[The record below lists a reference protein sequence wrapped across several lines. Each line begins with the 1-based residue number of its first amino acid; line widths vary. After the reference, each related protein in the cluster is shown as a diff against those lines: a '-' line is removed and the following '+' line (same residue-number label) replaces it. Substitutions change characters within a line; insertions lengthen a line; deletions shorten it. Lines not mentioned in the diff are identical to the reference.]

1 MRPEVVNLAE
11 KSNLKT
17 NNMRACGLDVHKDSV
32 FVCII
37 TEDGELFQEKFGVLT
52 PELEQMRRY
61 LQDHGT
67 TDVCM
72 ESTSVYWI
80 PVWNVLEGHF
90 NLKLVNPYFIRQLP
104 GRKSDI
110 KDAEWIATCLMKD
123 LIRGSYVP
131 ESIVRQLRQ
140 YNRMIFDLNKEI
152 SRKLVKLDACV
163 QRCNIRLSN
172 YVSTV
177 DSKGYQSV
185 VRDISEGVTDPGKLL
200 KRVHRRTVNRWGRD
214 TILASLCG
222 VITETDCDIM
232 RMYLEELDI
241 ARAHLAECQRKMT
254 QMCREH
260 FPKHFQRIQ
269 TMPGVGERSA
279 TAIIAEVGV
288 DMTSFETAAALVS
301 WAGLKPR
308 NDESAGKIKSRRITH
323 GNKYLRKSMV
333 ECSWAAANTRNC
345 FFSRFS
351 YTQTVV
357 RHKNRMKVQV
367 AIARKMLVAVW
378 HILSEGVAYRE
389 CFEHQEAA

>member
-1 MRPEVVNLAE
+1 M
-11 KSNLKT
+11 
-17 NNMRACGLDVHKDSV
+17 HKDSV

-260 FPKHFQRIQ
+260 FPKHFQRLQ

-333 ECSWAAANTRNC
+333 ECSW
-345 FFSRFS
+345 
-351 YTQTVV
+351 VV
-357 RHKNRMKVQV
+357 
-367 AIARKMLVAVW
+367 
-378 HILSEGVAYRE
+378 
-389 CFEHQEAA
+389 

>member
-1 MRPEVVNLAE
+1 M
-11 KSNLKT
+11 
-17 NNMRACGLDVHKDSV
+17 HKDSV

-110 KDAEWIATCLMKD
+110 KDAVWIATCLMKD

-308 NDESAGKIKSRRITH
+308 NDESAGKIKSRRRERRENQIPQNHTWKQVPAQVDGGMLLGRREH
-323 GNKYLRKSMV
+323 PELLLQSIQLYADCRKTQEQDEGPGGNSQENACGSVAHPLRG
-333 ECSWAAANTRNC
+333 CRI
-345 FFSRFS
+345 
-351 YTQTVV
+351 Q
-357 RHKNRMKVQV
+357 
-367 AIARKMLVAVW
+367 
-378 HILSEGVAYRE
+378 GVL
-389 CFEHQEAA
+389 